1 MSSRSLAYHTGTDE
15 LPRQPSWFSVQ
26 LRPAALWQGMFCDKA
41 AVNIDAVA
49 GPGKPAMLTPDCPKK
64 KGPSPFSNIIPA
76 NLARAIPSVL
86 FTGIQ
91 AEAQV
96 QHRHYHE
103 NKMPF
108 VAHTICFRRKFRL
121 TVDDTEFQM
130 IASRGARIT
139 NIVVAILPKLHRL
152 YFMRPTSGSSP
163 SARRRRSMVLYH

>member
-1 MSSRSLAYHTGTDE
+1 MSSRSLAYRAGTDE
-15 LPRQPSWFSVQ
+15 LPRQPCWFSVQ

-49 GPGKPAMLTPDCPKK
+49 GPRKSAMLTSDCQKK
-64 KGPSPFSNIIPA
+64 SPSPFSSIIPA

-86 FTGIQ
+86 FTGMQ

-108 VAHTICFRRKFRL
+108 VAHTICFRREFRL

-130 IASRGARIT
+130 IASRGVRST

-152 YFMRPTSGSSP
+152 YFMRPTPDSSP